1 MTLPNLPIEI
11 ICMILSYG
19 RLIHPTA
26 QLIKKIK
33 IDVNKHY
40 TELFTPINK
49 DSVFNFY
56 LLYFHYFLYSNLFR
70 LYNKTGRNETFFE
83 HLKKIRSKN

>member
-40 TELFTPINK
+40 TELFTQINK
-49 DSVFNFY
+49 NIVFNFY
-56 LLYFHYFLYSNLFR
+56 LLYFHHFLYSKLKRN
-70 LYNKTGRNETFFE
+70 GRNETFLE
-83 HLKKIRSKN
+83 HLKIIRSKN